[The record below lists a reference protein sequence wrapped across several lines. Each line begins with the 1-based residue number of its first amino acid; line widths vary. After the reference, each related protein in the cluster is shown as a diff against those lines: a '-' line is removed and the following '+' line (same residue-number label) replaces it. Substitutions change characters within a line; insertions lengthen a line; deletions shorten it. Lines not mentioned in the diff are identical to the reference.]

1 MEFAPHIAH
10 ADNPSQAHSDA
21 HAHHS
26 ANHAHSH
33 VIPERLSSRRDFLRS
48 LMGTTLAGASMVELA
63 WHRAAWARAAAP
75 GSDARLFDL
84 HKTAEGVFLAQ
95 ARPQSRA
102 MVNCNA
108 VVFVRSKD
116 VVVVDAHGR
125 PSAASA
131 LIDQL
136 NREVTTKPVRY
147 VINTHFHGDHTQG
160 NRAYRASGRP
170 VDFISSTTTKELI
183 SDLGPTRAKAS
194 LDAAREEIEELH
206 KQAEKAPTAEEKAFC
221 ADQVR
226 QLEAYAAELK
236 DYSPELPTIT
246 FDNSYLLPDS
256 AFDLHLEFHGRAHT
270 AGDIFVLCP
279 QRLAIATGDACMGWV
294 PNLGDAFP
302 KAWPRTLDEV
312 AQIGFDHVLGG
323 HGALESGRGVMRNLG
338 NYIEELT
345 GRVERAKE
353 SGLNVAEMQKQ
364 ITADSLKSL
373 ASNGYGAFLT
383 SAMAAGLTHFGAPVP
398 LQVWVNWNIRDI
410 DKNLDRA

>member
-1 MEFAPHIAH
+1 MEFAPHSAH
-10 ADNPSQAHSDA
+10 PDNPSQAHLDA

-84 HKTAEGVFLAQ
+84 HKAAEGVFLAQ
-95 ARPQSRA
+95 ARPQPRA
-102 MVNCNA
+102 MINCNA

-136 NREVTTKPVRY
+136 NREVTNKPVRY

-194 LDAAREEIEELH
+194 LDAARDEIEELH
-206 KQAEKAPTAEEKAFC
+206 KQAEKAPTAEEKEFC

-226 QLEAYAAELK
+226 QLEAYVAELK

-256 AFDLHLEFHGRAHT
+256 AFDLHLGHIRPETYLSSARSGARSRPAT
-270 AGDIFVLCP
+270 PAWAG
-279 QRLAIATGDACMGWV
+279 
-294 PNLGDAFP
+294 FP
-302 KAWPRTLDEV
+302 TSW
-312 AQIGFDHVLGG
+312 
-323 HGALESGRGVMRNLG
+323 MRFRRP
-338 NYIEELT
+338 
-345 GRVERAKE
+345 GRVPSTKLRKSASITCLAAMERW
-353 SGLNVAEMQKQ
+353 SQ
-364 ITADSLKSL
+364 
-373 ASNGYGAFLT
+373 GA
-383 SAMAAGLTHFGAPVP
+383 A
-398 LQVWVNWNIRDI
+398 
-410 DKNLDRA
+410 

>member
-1 MEFAPHIAH
+1 MESRPRISHPDNLFHAH
-10 ADNPSQAHSDA
+10 LDA

-26 ANHAHSH
+26 SNHAHSH
-33 VIPERLSSRRDFLRS
+33 VIPARLSSRRDFLRA
-48 LMGTTLAGASMVELA
+48 LIGTTLAGASMVELA

-84 HKTAEGVFLAQ
+84 HKAAEGVFLAQ
-95 ARPQSRA
+95 ARPQVIPA
-102 MVNCNA
+102 INCNA

-125 PSAASA
+125 PSAAAA

-136 NREVTTKPVRY
+136 KREVTNKPVRY

-170 VDFISSTTTKELI
+170 VDFISSRTTKELI
-183 SDLGPTRAKAS
+183 SDLGPTRAKAT
-194 LDAAREEIEELH
+194 LDAARDQIEKLRKE
-206 KQAEKAPTAEEKAFC
+206 AEKAPTAEEKAFC

-246 FDNSYLLPDS
+246 FDKSYLLADS
-256 AFDLHLEFHGRAHT
+256 AFDLHLEFLGRAHT

-279 QRLAIATGDACMGWV
+279 QRRAIATGDACMGWV

-302 KAWPRTLDEV
+302 KAWPRTLDQV
-312 AQIGFDHVLGG
+312 AQIDFGHVLGG
-323 HGALESGRGVMRNLG
+323 HGALESGRGVMQNLG

-353 SGLNVAEMQKQ
+353 TGLNVADMQKQ

-383 SAMAAGLTHFGAPVP
+383 SAMAAGFAHFGAPTP
-398 LQVWVNWNIRDI
+398 LQDWVNWNIRDI